1 MSFDAF
7 FWSLTQQE
15 SGGNYGA
22 VGVWVHG
29 DRAYGRYQVMGNNIP
44 SWTRQYYGKS
54 LTPQQ
59 YLHNRAAQDAVARG
73 RLRSYVNKYGYRG
86 AASAW
91 YSGNASLHMST
102 RPQPGGPSIKGY
114 VDSIMSRAGSYPGGG
129 GGGGGQSSY
138 SAAAPVSVKLDRDE
152 LAEQYGLSAALINSS
167 KELKGL
173 FNQAV
178 SGGWSA
184 AKFGAKLKN
193 SKWWRTQSST
203 LRKYITQKYE
213 DPASFKQKNT
223 NAYAKFNSMAA
234 QVGLSPQMKN
244 GKASSLLK
252 KISYYSLALGWS
264 DARIKDYLGN
274 FVTTHGGMMWGEAG
288 ENFDKMHELAYTNG
302 LKFSTDRY
310 KKWTREIAAG
320 RSTLQNTESYI
331 RQQAAAKYSAFSEQI
346 KAGQN
351 VIDLAAPYI
360 KSAATLLELPE
371 TEVDLNEKLV
381 ANAMQ
386 GSHAGANFPLWQFE
400 NYVRNDPRWRKTN
413 NARESMMTVARQV
426 AKDFGMAY

>member
-1 MSFDAF
+1 MGQPSFEAF
-7 FWSLTQQE
+7 FWAISTQE
-15 SGGNYGA
+15 SGGRYGA
-22 VGVWVHG
+22 VGPSVQGGHH
-29 DRAYGRYQVMGNNIP
+29 AYGKYQVMDYNIA
-44 SWTRQYYGKS
+44 SWTRQYYGRT
-54 LTPQQ
+54 LTVRQFLNSPK
-59 YLHNRAAQDAVARG
+59 AQEAVARG
-73 RLRSYVNKYGYRG
+73 KLQSYYKRYGAKG
-86 AASAW
+86 AAAMW
-91 YSGNASLHMST
+91 YSGQANPNKTFGNPPVYKYVNDVMGHASRYT
-102 RPQPGGPSIKGY
+102 
-114 VDSIMSRAGSYPGGG
+114 GGG
-129 GGGGGQSSY
+129 AGGGGQSSY

-167 KELKGL
+167 KELKNL

-178 SGGWSA
+178 SGGWSGP
-184 AKFGAKLKN
+184 KFQAKLKN

-213 DPASFKQKNT
+213 DPASFKQKTT
-223 NAYAKFNSMAA
+223 NAYAKFNSLAA
-234 QVGLSPQMKN
+234 QVGLSPQLKN
-244 GKASSLLK
+244 GKASALLK
-252 KISYYSLALGWS
+252 KVSYYSLALGWS

-310 KKWTREIAAG
+310 KTWTREIASG

-331 RQQAAAKYSAFSEQI
+331 RQQAAAKYSAFAEQI

-360 KSAATLLELPE
+360 RSAATLLELPE

-381 ANAMQ
+381 YDAMA

-400 NYVRNDPRWRKTN
+400 NSVRNDPRWRKTN